1 VTEGTGPVPHAI
13 RVRDV
18 RPSRGPAWLAGGW
31 GHVRRSPMVWM
42 GLSAGWMLITL
53 ALVLVPVIGGVAAN
67 LLQPVFFA
75 SFAITARKQLAGE
88 APEMGDLFLGFKRPL
103 RPLVNLGALLLVAEI
118 AIFLLMSMLGL
129 PGAGEGEEIAT
140 ITDYVQLLKGKEW
153 ILLVGLAL
161 TAAVKGALW
170 FAPAILA
177 FHEISTAHAVRW
189 SVFAALSNLGAM
201 LAYGVALTVV
211 FVAGALPWGL
221 GLLVAIPVMVA
232 STYTGYADVFE
243 EAGEAAAQTLP

>member
-1 VTEGTGPVPHAI
+1 MQSGI

-31 GHVRRSPMVWM
+31 RHFRGAPMAWI

-53 ALVLVPVIGGVAAN
+53 GMVLVPVIGGVAAN

-75 SFAITARKQLAGE
+75 SFALAARKQLSGE
-88 APEMGDLFLGFKRPL
+88 APEMGDLFSGFRRPL
-103 RPLVNLGALLLVAEI
+103 RPLVNLGAILLMAEI
-118 AIFLLMSMLGL
+118 AIFFLMSLLGL
-129 PGAGEGEEIAT
+129 PGVGGEGEEVRSVAE
-140 ITDYVQLLKGKEW
+140 YVQALDGKEW
-153 ILLVGLAL
+153 ILVVGVVL

-177 FHEISTAHAVRW
+177 FHELSTAHAVRW
-189 SVFAALSNLGAM
+189 SVFASLSNLGAM

-221 GLLVAIPVMVA
+221 GLLLVVPVMVA

-243 EAGEAAAQTLP
+243 DDAPGAGPTPA

>member
-1 VTEGTGPVPHAI
+1 MA
-13 RVRDV
+13 
-18 RPSRGPAWLAGGW
+18 
-31 GHVRRSPMVWM
+31 WM

-53 ALVLVPVIGGVAAN
+53 ALVLVPVVGGVAAN

-75 SFAITARKQLAGE
+75 SFAIAARKQLAGE

-103 RPLVNLGALLLVAEI
+103 RPLVNLGAILLLAEI
-118 AIFLLMSMLGL
+118 GIFFLMSLLGL
-129 PGAGEGEEIAT
+129 PGVGDSDEVVT
-140 ITDYVQLLKGKEW
+140 VTDYVQALDGKEW

-161 TAAVKGALW
+161 TAVVKGALW
-170 FAPAILA
+170 FAPALLA
-177 FHEISTAHAVRW
+177 FHELSTAHAIRW
-189 SVFAALSNLGAM
+189 SLFAALSNMGAM

-221 GLLVAIPVMVA
+221 GLLVVIPMMVA

-243 EAGEAAAQTLP
+243 ETAAP

>member
-1 VTEGTGPVPHAI
+1 MTEGTGPAPRAI

-75 SFAITARKQLAGE
+75 SFAIAARKQLAGE
-88 APEMGDLFLGFKRPL
+88 APEMGDLFIGFRLPL

-118 AIFLLMSMLGL
+118 AIFFLMSMLGL
-129 PGAGEGEEIAT
+129 PGAGEEIAT
-140 ITDYVQLLKGKEW
+140 ITDYVQLLEGKEW
-153 ILLVGLAL
+153 ILLVGVAL

-189 SVFAALSNLGAM
+189 SVFAAVSNLGAM

-211 FVAGALPWGL
+211 FLAGALPWGL
-221 GLLVAIPVMVA
+221 GLLLAIPVMVA

-243 EAGEAAAQTLP
+243 EAEPATEAS

>member
-1 VTEGTGPVPHAI
+1 
-13 RVRDV
+13 
-18 RPSRGPAWLAGGW
+18 
-31 GHVRRSPMVWM
+31 MVWM

-75 SFAITARKQLAGE
+75 SFAIAARKQLAGE

-103 RPLVNLGALLLVAEI
+103 RPLVNLGAILLVAEI
-118 AIFLLMSMLGL
+118 GIFFLMSLLGL
-129 PGAGEGEEIAT
+129 PGVGEADEVVT
-140 ITDYVQLLKGKEW
+140 VTDYVRALQGKEW

-161 TAAVKGALW
+161 TAVVKGALW
-170 FAPAILA
+170 FAPALLA
-177 FHEISTAHAVRW
+177 FHDLSTAHAIRW
-189 SVFAALSNLGAM
+189 SLFAALSNVGAM
-201 LAYGVALTVV
+201 LAYGIALTVL

-221 GLLVAIPVMVA
+221 GLLVVIPMMVA

-243 EAGEAAAQTLP
+243 EPPAPEDEATPA

>member
-1 VTEGTGPVPHAI
+1 MDSTLRA
-13 RVRDV
+13 RDV
-18 RPSRGPAWLAGGW
+18 RSSRGPAWLAGGW
-31 GHVRRSPMVWM
+31 GHFRRAPMVWM

-75 SFAITARKQLAGE
+75 SFAIAARKQLAGE

-103 RPLVNLGALLLVAEI
+103 RPLVNLGAILLVAEI
-118 AIFLLMSMLGL
+118 GIFFLMSLLGL
-129 PGAGEGEEIAT
+129 PGVGEADEVVT
-140 ITDYVQLLKGKEW
+140 VTDYVRALQGKEW

-161 TAAVKGALW
+161 TAVVKGALW
-170 FAPAILA
+170 FAPALLA
-177 FHEISTAHAVRW
+177 FHDLSTAHAIRW
-189 SVFAALSNLGAM
+189 SLFAALSNVGAM
-201 LAYGVALTVV
+201 LAYGIALTVL

-221 GLLVAIPVMVA
+221 GLLVVIPMMVA

-243 EAGEAAAQTLP
+243 EPPAPEDEATPA

>member
-1 VTEGTGPVPHAI
+1 MTEGTGPAPRAI

-75 SFAITARKQLAGE
+75 SFAIAARKQLAGE
-88 APEMGDLFLGFKRPL
+88 APEMGDLFIGFRLPL

-118 AIFLLMSMLGL
+118 AIFFLMSMLGL
-129 PGAGEGEEIAT
+129 PGAGEEIAT
-140 ITDYVQLLKGKEW
+140 ITDYVQLLEGKEW
-153 ILLVGLAL
+153 ILLVGVAL

-221 GLLVAIPVMVA
+221 GLLLAIPVMVA

-243 EAGEAAAQTLP
+243 EAEPATEAS

>member
-1 VTEGTGPVPHAI
+1 MTEGTGPAPRAI

-31 GHVRRSPMVWM
+31 GHFRRAPMVWM

-75 SFAITARKQLAGE
+75 SFAIAARKQLAGE
-88 APEMGDLFLGFKRPL
+88 APEMGDLFIGFRLPL

-118 AIFLLMSMLGL
+118 AIFFLMSMLGL

-140 ITDYVQLLKGKEW
+140 ITDYVQLLEGKEW
-153 ILLVGLAL
+153 ILLVGVAL

-221 GLLVAIPVMVA
+221 GLLLAIPVMVA
-232 STYTGYADVFE
+232 STYTGYAEVFE
-243 EAGEAAAQTLP
+243 EAEAAGTAEG